1 MRQSTRIFILAVVM
15 IVLLAGGAAYLL
27 TLGNSDEFNRR
38 VLTVFGGAIGAVGGA
53 CLFLGI
59 FLRLKGR

>member
-1 MRQSTRIFILAVVM
+1 MRRSTRIFLLTVFLIVM
-15 IVLLAGGAAYLL
+15 LAGGAGYLL

-38 VLTVFGGAIGAVGGA
+38 VLTVFGGAIGAIGGA
-53 CLFLGI
+53 FLFLAV